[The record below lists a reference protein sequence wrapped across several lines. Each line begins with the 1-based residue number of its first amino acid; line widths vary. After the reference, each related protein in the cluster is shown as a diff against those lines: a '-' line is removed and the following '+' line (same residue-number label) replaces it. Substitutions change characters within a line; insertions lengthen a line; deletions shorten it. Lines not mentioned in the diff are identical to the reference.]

1 MISNPRAG
9 RRLGEKRL
17 LAASLGQ
24 AAAYL
29 PAISS
34 SPAASPSRASTA
46 ARPTQSGPAR
56 ASERQGGRGRASR
69 AVCALPTSQEVPGN
83 IPSGPPL
90 PASPAAAAAAKSGQ
104 APGRCS
110 PLSAALPGQ
119 GSCRLLLLLL
129 LLLAESGLGEKPGPP
144 PPRRAWR
151 AGAARAGL
159 RGREDT
165 GGALPAG
172 APGPRQRPPDTKE
185 QPAQGPAEY
194 KLINNAQAWE
204 LLIANPP
211 AASLFNSKGCN
222 QSQGKGGGAVRP
234 PLPKDWGKK
243 R

>member
-9 RRLGEKRL
+9 RRLVEKRL

-90 PASPAAAAAAKSGQ
+90 PASPAAAAAAAAKSGQ

-144 PPRRAWR
+144 PPRLAWQ

-159 RGREDT
+159 GGREDA

-172 APGPRQRPPDTKE
+172 APGPGSGLRIQRSSPHRAPRN
-185 QPAQGPAEY
+185 
-194 KLINNAQAWE
+194 IN
-204 LLIANPP
+204 
-211 AASLFNSKGCN
+211 
-222 QSQGKGGGAVRP
+222 
-234 PLPKDWGKK
+234 
-243 R
+243 

>member
-1 MISNPRAG
+1 MYVHDLKSKGRAATRRKAAPRGLSGPGGGVFTRNQLIPG
-9 RRLGEKRL
+9 RVPLARLHRG
-17 LAASLGQ
+17 AAD
-24 AAAYL
+24 AEWA
-29 PAISS
+29 
-34 SPAASPSRASTA
+34 RASE
-46 ARPTQSGPAR
+46 R

-144 PPRRAWR
+144 PPWLAWR

-159 RGREDT
+159 GGRADA

-172 APGPRQRPPDTKE
+172 APGP
-185 QPAQGPAEY
+185 
-194 KLINNAQAWE
+194 
-204 LLIANPP
+204 
-211 AASLFNSKGCN
+211 
-222 QSQGKGGGAVRP
+222 GGGGQIQRSSPHRASRNIN
-234 PLPKDWGKK
+234 
-243 R
+243 

>member
-9 RRLGEKRL
+9 RRLVEKRL

-144 PPRRAWR
+144 PPRLAGRRAQHVLALGVERTRGARSPPGPR
-151 AGAARAGL
+151 AQAAASGYKGAAR
-159 RGREDT
+159 T
-165 GGALPAG
+165 
-172 APGPRQRPPDTKE
+172 GPR
-185 QPAQGPAEY
+185 G
-194 KLINNAQAWE
+194 I
-204 LLIANPP
+204 
-211 AASLFNSKGCN
+211 
-222 QSQGKGGGAVRP
+222 
-234 PLPKDWGKK
+234 
-243 R
+243 